1 MLFGDKTEIRREV
14 RRRISGLTAERR
26 AEKSALIEK
35 RLSDCDA
42 IRDASVVALYASL
55 ADEPQTRGLIEI
67 LSRTRTVVLPRVAGD
82 DMDFYEYSPEQ
93 MAVGAFGIE
102 EPSGGRAVSPDEID
116 VIIVPA
122 TAYTAGGTRLGRGR
136 GYYDRYM
143 SRQGFRATKIGVC
156 FAEQIVEHIPVEPHD
171 IAVDTVVSA

>member
-1 MLFGDKTEIRREV
+1 MSFGDKTEIRRAV
-14 RRRISGLTAERR
+14 RKRIAGLTAEQRT
-26 AEKSALIEK
+26 AKSASIEK
-35 RLSDCDA
+35 MLSDCDA
-42 IRDASVVALYASL
+42 IRGASVVALYASL

-82 DMDFYEYSPEQ
+82 DMDFYEYSPDC

-102 EPSGGRAVSPDEID
+102 EPAGGRAVSPDEID

-143 SRQGFRATKIGVC
+143 SRRGFRATKIGVC
-156 FAEQIVEHIPVEPHD
+156 FAEQIVGHIPAEPYD

>member
-1 MLFGDKTEIRREV
+1 MSFGDKTEIRRTV
-14 RRRISGLTAERR
+14 RRRIAGLTAEQRS
-26 AEKSALIEK
+26 AKSASIEK
-35 RLSDCDA
+35 MLSDCDA
-42 IRDASVVALYASL
+42 IRGASVVALYASL

-67 LSRTRTVVLPRVAGD
+67 LSRTHTVVLPRVAGD
-82 DMDFYEYSPEQ
+82 DMDFYEYSPDC

-102 EPSGGRAVSPDEID
+102 EPAGGRAVSPDEID

-122 TAYTAGGTRLGRGR
+122 TAYTADGTRLGRGR

-143 SRQGFRATKIGVC
+143 SRRGFRATKIGVC
-156 FAEQIVEHIPVEPHD
+156 FAEQIVEHIPAEPHD

>member
-1 MLFGDKTEIRREV
+1 MSFGDKTEIRRAV
-14 RRRISGLTAERR
+14 RRRIAALTAERR
-26 AEKSALIEK
+26 AEKSASIEK
-35 RLSDCDA
+35 MLLSDCDA
-42 IRDASVVALYASL
+42 IRGAAVVALYASL

-82 DMDFYEYSPEQ
+82 DMDFYEYSPDC

-102 EPSGGRAVSPDEID
+102 EPAGGRAVSPEEID
-116 VIIVPA
+116 VI
-122 TAYTAGGTRLGRGR
+122 TRLGRGR

-143 SRQGFRATKIGVC
+143 SRRGFRATKIGVC
-156 FAEQIVEHIPVEPHD
+156 FAEQIVEHIPAEPHD

>member
-1 MLFGDKTEIRREV
+1 MSFGDKTEIRRAV
-14 RRRISGLTAERR
+14 RRRIAGLTAEQRT
-26 AEKSALIEK
+26 AKSASIEK
-35 RLSDCDA
+35 MLSDCDA
-42 IRDASVVALYASL
+42 IRSASVVALYASL

-82 DMDFYEYSPEQ
+82 DMDFYEYSPDC

-102 EPSGGRAVSPDEID
+102 EPAGGRAVSPEEID
-116 VIIVPA
+116 VIVVPA

-143 SRQGFRATKIGVC
+143 SRRGFRATKIGVC
-156 FAEQIVEHIPVEPHD
+156 FAEQIVEHIPAEPHD

>member
-1 MLFGDKTEIRREV
+1 MLFGDKTEIRRAV
-14 RRRISGLTAERR
+14 RRRIAGLTAEQR

-42 IRDASVVALYASL
+42 IRGASVVALYASL
-55 ADEPQTRGLIEI
+55 ADEPQTRGLIEN

-82 DMDFYEYSPEQ
+82 DMDFYEYSPER

-102 EPSGGRAVSPDEID
+102 EPSGGRAVLPEEID

-143 SRQGFRATKIGVC
+143 SRRGFRAAKIGVC
-156 FAEQIVEHIPVEPHD
+156 FAEQIVEHIPAEPHD